1 MTLTT
6 TCQVFPSNTR
16 NKDELIKALLL
27 QLRQLGFLTCQSER
41 DADIFIV
48 DSALQEALSIFD
60 VEAEDTDILVL
71 IIHHWYNSKNDIFFN
86 TEKRQNSTKVKKW
99 WNIVCFKKGNAS
111 DWTDILFAHAY
122 GGCDTTSTTITKVS
136 CFTYFLRLCYL
147 PPLKNWTLILR

>member
-27 QLRQLGFLTCQSER
+27 QLIQLGFLTYQSEG

-48 DSALQEALSIFD
+48 DRALQEALSIFD
-60 VEAEDTDILVL
+60 VEAEDTDTLAL

-86 TEKRQNSTKVKKW
+86 TEKRKKSTKVKKW

-111 DWTDILFAHAY
+111 DWTDILFTHA
-122 GGCDTTSTTITKVS
+122 
-136 CFTYFLRLCYL
+136 
-147 PPLKNWTLILR
+147 